1 MIDKPLLGK
10 VKHVSLRPK
19 YEFLVANLIKYGLK
33 QTCLVVNLV
42 TSYVTL
48 SLLPGLHKRKIALY
62 AFQLTASIHVT
73 IFNLRL

>member
-19 YEFLVANLIKYGLK
+19 YEFLVANLMKYGLK

-42 TSYVTL
+42 ASYVTP
-48 SLLPGLHKRKIALY
+48 SLLPGLHKRITAFY
-62 AFQLTASIHVT
+62 AFQLAASNQVA